1 MATINWTVA
10 NIVRRG
16 AASHP
21 AHTALRYQDGAFSY
35 GDLNARSNRVARG
48 LLALGI
54 QRGARIAVLDKN
66 SPEQLD
72 ILFGVSKALAVC
84 VPVNWR
90 LALQEIALVLND
102 ARATVLFAGAEY
114 LAAIEQIRDELIWLK
129 HIFVF
134 EPAGKFISY
143 TAWMLKQSAEE
154 LETEVLPDE
163 VALQLYT
170 SGTTGVPKGVMLTNR
185 NLFTLLDQG
194 GRLWGLDTNTR
205 SIVCMPLFHIG
216 GIGWALACMRHGGT
230 AVLVRTFGAADV
242 LRLIEDERA
251 THINLVPA
259 MIRLMVDSPSAS
271 KHDYSSLCLVLY
283 GTAPIS
289 RPLLLAALE
298 AFDCSFVQVYGLT
311 ETTSAITQ
319 LDAADHQV
327 CGPREALLRSAGR
340 PYPWVEAKIVDPS
353 TLEPCPVG
361 KTGEL
366 WVRSAQNMK
375 GYWMN
380 EEATAT
386 TFDEFGW
393 LRTGDCGHLDHEG
406 YLFLTDRV
414 KDMIVSGG
422 ENVYPAEAEN
432 LLVEH
437 PLVAEAAVIG
447 VPHPTWGETAKAIIV
462 LKPGGHIPEQELIDW
477 LHKRLAHYKCPTSV
491 EFVRE
496 LPVNAAGK
504 VLKRVL
510 REPYWK
516 GHTRRI
522 S

>member
-1 MATINWTVA
+1 MNWTIA

-21 AHTALRYQDGAFSY
+21 AHTALRYRDAAFSY
-35 GDLNARSNRVARG
+35 GDLDTRSNRVAHG

-54 QRGARIAVLDKN
+54 QSGERIAILDKN
-66 SPEQLD
+66 SPEQFD
-72 ILFGVSKALAVC
+72 ILFGVSKARAVC

-90 LALQEIALVLND
+90 LAPREIALVLND
-102 ARATVLFAGAEY
+102 ARASLLFAGAEY
-114 LAAIEQIRDELIWLK
+114 LAAIEQIRDELKWLK

-134 EPAGKFISY
+134 EPAGEFASY

-154 LETEVLPDE
+154 LKAEIVPDE

-170 SGTTGVPKGVMLTNR
+170 SGTTGAPKGVMLTSR
-185 NLFTLLDQG
+185 NLFTLFDQVGQYWRLDA
-194 GRLWGLDTNTR
+194 NTR

-216 GIGWALACMRHGGT
+216 GVGWALACMRHGGT
-230 AVLVRTFGAADV
+230 AMLVHTFVAADV

-259 MIRLMVDSPSAS
+259 MIRAMVDSPGAS
-271 KHDYSSLCLVLY
+271 KHDYSSLRFVLY

-289 RPLLLAALE
+289 KPLLIAALE
-298 AFDCSFVQVYGLT
+298 VFHCPFVQVYGLT

-327 CGPREALLRSAGR
+327 RGPREALLSSAGR

-353 TLEPCPVG
+353 TFEPCPAG

-380 EEATAT
+380 EEATAAT
-386 TFDEFGW
+386 IDELGW
-393 LRTGDCGHLDHEG
+393 LRTGDCGHLDHDG

-422 ENVYPAEAEN
+422 ENVYPTEAES
-432 LLVEH
+432 LLAEH
-437 PLVAEAAVIG
+437 PLVAEASVIG
-447 VPHPTWGETAKAIIV
+447 VPHPTWGETAKAVVV
-462 LKPGGHIPEQELIDW
+462 LNPGGQIPEQELINW
-477 LHKRLAHYKCPTSV
+477 LRARLAHYKCPTSV

-496 LPVNAAGK
+496 LPRNAAGK

>member
-1 MATINWTVA
+1 LEWSVA
-10 NIVRRG
+10 NVIRRG

-21 AHTALRYQDGAFSY
+21 ANTALRYQGAAFSY
-35 GDLNARSNRVARG
+35 DDLNARSNRVAQG

-54 QRGARIAVLDKN
+54 QPGERIAILDKN
-66 SPEQLD
+66 APEQFD
-72 ILFGVSKALAVC
+72 IVFGVSKARVVF

-90 LALQEIALVLND
+90 LAPREIAQVLND
-102 ARATVLFAGAEY
+102 ARARVLFVGAEY
-114 LAAIEQIRDELIWLK
+114 IATIEEIRDELSSLR
-129 HIFVF
+129 HVFVF
-134 EPAGKFISY
+134 APAGKFVSY
-143 TAWMLKQSAEE
+143 AAWMLEQSAKE
-154 LETEVLPDE
+154 LETEIAPDE

-170 SGTTGVPKGVMLTNR
+170 SGTTGAPKGVMLTNR
-185 NLFTLLDQG
+185 NLFTLFDQLG
-194 GRLWGLDTNTR
+194 QYWRLNADTR
-205 SIVCMPLFHIG
+205 SIVCLPLFHIG
-216 GIGWALACMRHGGT
+216 GIAWALACMHYGGT
-230 AVLVRTFGAADV
+230 AVLVHTFAAADV

-259 MIRLMVDSPSAS
+259 MIRAMVESPSAS
-271 KHDYSSLCLVLY
+271 KHDYSSLRFVLY

-289 RPLLLAALE
+289 KPLLLAALE
-298 AFDCSFVQVYGLT
+298 AFNCPFVQVYGLT

-327 CGPREALLRSAGR
+327 HGPREALLRSAGR

-353 TLEPCPVG
+353 TLEPCAEG

-380 EEATAT
+380 EEATAAT
-386 TFDEFGW
+386 IDESGW
-393 LRTGDCGHLDHEG
+393 LRTGDCGHLDREG

-432 LLVEH
+432 LLAEH

-447 VPHPTWGETAKAIIV
+447 VPHPTWGETAKAVVV
-462 LKPGGHIPEQELIDW
+462 LKPGTQIPEQELIGW
-477 LHKRLAHYKCPTSV
+477 LRARLAHYKCPSSV

-496 LPVNAAGK
+496 LPRNAAGK

-522 S
+522 G